1 MKELLKKFVLLQLLS
16 VSIVL
21 GTKADVLDKY
31 WENIPN
37 ELQERYMLANR
48 RLGDDWVL
56 GFADSMDINA
66 KKLNNQYL
74 KMFASQLRSR
84 YAFAKNDSASYIQN
98 NNRTM
103 SLAKEADAMQFYY
116 IEKLGRVMF
125 YHRNR
130 HWHHAL
136 TTVQEILKEAKENN
150 DIQGIY
156 YGYMSMCYF
165 YTAKRSPQQAIE
177 YGLKAAECLDMMENP
192 NSNSKAYIYNQLAIN
207 YLNVRDY
214 ENCIKN
220 IKVAIQYNNTLPDM
234 YYTLC
239 KAYYEMGDIPN
250 FKESAR
256 TYMSKREQ
264 NGFFYTTDD
273 KVIKALLNIAD
284 KDYKTANT
292 YIDSISTKDDQMYC
306 LLTFYKAQNDWQKA
320 YECQEMISNYE
331 DSIALTM
338 FSEEISDMSGELD
351 ALYKVKEKDEILIRQ
366 RFYMVIV
373 CIIILAIIIS
383 SIILVMRYRTI
394 KHKNQALAHNIDKL
408 IKYKQKVLELEN
420 EKYGRRPIPSL
431 NDEFEYVDDD
441 INGETEEEEEKKTE
455 ATAPAETAVAED
467 LTCIE
472 RFIYELTSRKL
483 FTDINF
489 NRDTLLDELHIQ
501 KRTFTKKF
509 EAYTGNSFKEYI
521 TALRLEYAAQLIKE
535 HPEYTIEA
543 IAMEC
548 GIASYVTFHRN
559 FTRHFGIAPSSYRA
573 Q

>member
-1 MKELLKKFVLLQLLS
+1 
-16 VSIVL
+16 
-21 GTKADVLDKY
+21 
-31 WENIPN
+31 
-37 ELQERYMLANR
+37 
-48 RLGDDWVL
+48 
-56 GFADSMDINA
+56 
-66 KKLNNQYL
+66 
-74 KMFASQLRSR
+74 
-84 YAFAKNDSASYIQN
+84 
-98 NNRTM
+98 
-103 SLAKEADAMQFYY
+103 
-116 IEKLGRVMF
+116 
-125 YHRNR
+125 
-130 HWHHAL
+130 
-136 TTVQEILKEAKENN
+136 
-150 DIQGIY
+150 
-156 YGYMSMCYF
+156 MSMCYY
-165 YTAKRSPQQAIE
+165 YTARRSPQQAIE

-220 IKVAIQYNNTLPDM
+220 IKIAIQYNNTLPDM
-234 YYTLC
+234 YYTLS

-250 FKESAR
+250 FKESAK
-256 TYMSKREQ
+256 TYMTKREQ
-264 NGFFYTTDD
+264 NSFFFTTDD
-273 KVIKALLNIAD
+273 KVIKALLSIAD
-284 KDYKTANT
+284 EDYKTAKT
-292 YIDSISTKDDQMYC
+292 YIDNIGAKDDQMYC
-306 LLTFYKAQNDWQKA
+306 LLTFYKAQNNWKKA
-320 YECQEMISNYE
+320 YECQETISNYE

-338 FSEEISDMSGELD
+338 YSEEISDMSGELD
-351 ALYKVKEKDEILIRQ
+351 SLYKVKEKDEILIRQ
-366 RFYMVIV
+366 RFYMIIV
-373 CIIILAIIIS
+373 SIIILAIIIS
-383 SIILVMRYRTI
+383 SIILVMRYRTV

-431 NDEFEYVDDD
+431 NDELEYIDDD
-441 INGETEEEEEKKTE
+441 INGETEEEQKNVE
-455 ATAPAETAVAED
+455 APTETAVAED